1 MKDMTSWVGILVFGC
16 GLYCFYAAFQ
26 LKVKGIVNTN
36 LLLTKNMIYKKCKDI
51 KGYTREMFPVLLI
64 FAILT
69 TACGIVDMI
78 NSFVTDVDV
87 LYLISLGL
95 FFVSFIWFAVTAKK
109 LREKYY
115 SV

>member
-1 MKDMTSWVGILVFGC
+1 MKDMTSWVGIVVFGC
-16 GLYCFYAAFQ
+16 GLYCLYAAFQ

-36 LLLTKNMIYKKCKDI
+36 LLLTKDMAYKKCKDI
-51 KGYTREMFPVLLI
+51 EGYKKEMFPVLFI

-69 TACGIVDMI
+69 TICGIVDML
-78 NSFVTDVDV
+78 NSFVVDIGI
-87 LYLISLGL
+87 LYLISMGL

-115 SV
+115 